1 LQQTGEFLRHI
12 FFCPLQNQI
21 LASLQ
26 VRLPGA
32 KIRQDFFSFPQIHFR
47 RMIHNAFFVSS
58 AFVFHKFGENSS
70 LRFGTR
76 LALRYLRQQ
85 GRDFFFH
92 FIPD

>member
-1 LQQTGEFLRHI
+1 
-12 FFCPLQNQI
+12 
-21 LASLQ
+21 
-26 VRLPGA
+26 
-32 KIRQDFFSFPQIHFR
+32 
-47 RMIHNAFFVSS
+47 MIHNAFFVSS